1 MIVLVVAVEQ
11 FMIFNLSDSNKNSLN
26 EPKLGKP
33 NKAIILIILF
43 I

>member
-11 FMIFNLSDSNKNSLN
+11 FMIFTLSDSNKISLD

-33 NKAIILIILF
+33 N
-43 I
+43 